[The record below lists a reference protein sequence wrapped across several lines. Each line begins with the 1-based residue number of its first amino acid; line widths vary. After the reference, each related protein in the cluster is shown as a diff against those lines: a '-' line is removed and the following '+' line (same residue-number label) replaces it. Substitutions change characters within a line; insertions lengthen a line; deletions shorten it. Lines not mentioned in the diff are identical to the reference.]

1 MNSNTI
7 KTYALIG
14 TSIASVV
21 LLYRYL
27 YVAGVS
33 VGLQR
38 SRIAA
43 INSAHEHLQNIYRDR
58 VNNLLDTCKNSG
70 MSEDDVKAIL
80 DIVDRPL

>member
-14 TSIASVV
+14 TSIASVA

-38 SRIAA
+38 SRGAA
-43 INSAHEHLQNIYRDR
+43 INAAYAHLQKAYRDR

-70 MSEDDVKAIL
+70 MPEADFKAVL
-80 DIVDRPL
+80 DLMDHPL

>member
-38 SRIAA
+38 SRTAA
-43 INSAHEHLQNIYRDR
+43 INSAHKHLQNIYRDR
-58 VNNLLDTCKNSG
+58 VNNLLDICSNSG
-70 MSEDDVKAIL
+70 MPEADLEAVI

>member
-38 SRIAA
+38 SRTAA

-58 VNNLLDTCKNSG
+58 VNNLLDICSNSG
-70 MSEDDVKAIL
+70 MPEVDFEAVI